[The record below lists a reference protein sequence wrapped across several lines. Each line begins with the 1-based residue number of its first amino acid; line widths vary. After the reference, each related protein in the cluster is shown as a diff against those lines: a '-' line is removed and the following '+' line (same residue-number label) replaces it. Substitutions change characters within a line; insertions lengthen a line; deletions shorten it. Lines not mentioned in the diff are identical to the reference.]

1 MRKSKQKKKT
11 SRWRA
16 KSRLKMLLVS
26 GKVIHLYE
34 IWKKNYLNDDDDVGE
49 VFFFNF
55 GSKSPLVA
63 GFFVL
68 ERKRIFNFSET
79 LNTFCSWKI
88 NVPMYGVLWGLLF
101 KWKKIRCQVWK
112 FRFFFKLYIGICGIF
127 LKFQISGFRACFSFR
142 QALSRLALLTLLCCL
157 AAALPGV
164 QACRRFKW
172 KVLKYAAGRLINWV
186 PAL

>member
-1 MRKSKQKKKT
+1 
-11 SRWRA
+11 
-16 KSRLKMLLVS
+16 MLLVS

-79 LNTFCSWKI
+79 LNTFCS
-88 NVPMYGVLWGLLF
+88 
-101 KWKKIRCQVWK
+101 
-112 FRFFFKLYIGICGIF
+112 
-127 LKFQISGFRACFSFR
+127 
-142 QALSRLALLTLLCCL
+142 
-157 AAALPGV
+157 
-164 QACRRFKW
+164 
-172 KVLKYAAGRLINWV
+172 
-186 PAL
+186 

>member
-1 MRKSKQKKKT
+1 MK
-11 SRWRA
+11 
-16 KSRLKMLLVS
+16 S
-26 GKVIHLYE
+26 GKKI
-34 IWKKNYLNDDDDVGE
+34 IWMMMMMWVKS
-49 VFFFNF
+49 FFFNF

-112 FRFFFKLYIGICGIF
+112 FRFFFKLCFGICGIF

-164 QACRRFKW
+164 QARRRF
-172 KVLKYAAGRLINWV
+172 VLLRWDTYIGYRV
-186 PAL
+186 SM